1 MAIVRP
7 TIRIAEPEPVM
18 AVAAPS
24 RPPQVDATIAELK
37 AMVGDRLSTAHA
49 VREQHGKDI
58 SYHEAPLPDAVVFA
72 ESAEEVQ
79 KIVQICSRHGTP
91 IIPFGTGTSLEGH
104 ISAPNGGISLD
115 VSRMNKVLQVNE
127 ADLDVVVQPG
137 VTRKQLN
144 EYIRATG
151 LFFPI
156 DPGADASIGGMA
168 STRASGTNAVRYG
181 TMRENVLAMQVVTPD
196 GRLMRLGRRSRKSS
210 AGYDMVKLFVGSEGT
225 LGVITEITLRL
236 YGIPESMVAATCAF
250 DSLEGA
256 VNTVIQTIQSGIPV
270 ARIELMDTETVDT
283 VNKYSKLSLPNKNL
297 LLLEFHGTEAGTK
310 EQAEMVQALAAE
322 NGGGNFAWT
331 SQAEERSKMWQA
343 RHDAAWAAK
352 AAKPGWGMWA
362 TDVCVP
368 ISNLAECILE
378 TQKDIVANGLYAP
391 IVGHVGDGNFHL
403 TMMVDPNDPTY
414 LPRAEGLNDRMIA
427 RAQNLG
433 GTCTG
438 EHGVGVGKI
447 KYLYAEHGE
456 AVSLMRA
463 VKKAIDPDNIMN
475 PGKIFGPMN

>member
-1 MAIVRP
+1 MAALQAAHAP
-7 TIRIAEPEPVM
+7 QAIAPNVE
-18 AVAAPS
+18 
-24 RPPQVDATIAELK
+24 ATIAELK
-37 AMVGDRLSTAHA
+37 EMFGDRVSTSHS

-58 SYHEAPLPDAVVFA
+58 SYHEAHLPDAVVFA
-72 ESAEEVQ
+72 ESTEEVQ
-79 KIVQICSRHGTP
+79 KIVQLCARLKTP
-91 IIPFGTGTSLEGH
+91 IIAFGTGTSLEGH

-115 VSRMNKVLQVNE
+115 VSRMNRVLQVNE

-168 STRASGTNAVRYG
+168 STRASGTNAV
-181 TMRENVLAMQVVTPD
+181 TAD
-196 GRLMRLGRRSRKSS
+196 GRVMRLGRRSRKSS
-210 AGYDMVKLFVGSEGT
+210 AGYDLVKLFVGSEGT
-225 LGVITEITLRL
+225 LGIITEVTLRL

-250 DSLEGA
+250 DSLAGA
-256 VNTVIQTIQSGIPV
+256 VDTVIQTIQSGIPV

-283 VNKYSKLSLPNKNL
+283 INKYSKLNLPNKNL

-310 EQAEMVQALAAE
+310 EQAEMVQALAGE
-322 NGGGNFAWT
+322 NGGGDFAWT
-331 SQAEERSKMWQA
+331 SQAEERSKMWQG

-352 AAKPGWGMWA
+352 AARPGWGMWA

-378 TQKDIVANGLYAP
+378 TQKDIVANDLYAP

-403 TMMVDPNDPTY
+403 TMMVNPDDPTY
-414 LPRAEGLNDRMIA
+414 LPRAEALNDRMVA
-427 RAQNLG
+427 RALKLG

-438 EHGVGVGKI
+438 EHGVGMGKI
-447 KYLYAEHGE
+447 KFLYEEHGE
-456 AVSLMRA
+456 AISLMRA
-463 VKKAIDPDNIMN
+463 IKKALDPDNIMN
-475 PGKIFGPMN
+475 PGKIIGPIN

>member
-1 MAIVRP
+1 M
-7 TIRIAEPEPVM
+7 
-18 AVAAPS
+18 VAAVQARAPE
-24 RPPQVDATIAELK
+24 VDAAIAELK
-37 AMVGDRLSTAHA
+37 AMFGERLSTAYSL
-49 VREQHGKDI
+49 REQHGKDI
-58 SYHEAPLPDAVVFA
+58 SYHEAHLPDAVVFA

-79 KIVQICSRHGTP
+79 KIVQLCARHKTP

-104 ISAPNGGISLD
+104 ISAPSGGISLD
-115 VSRMNKVLQVNE
+115 LSRMNKVLQVNE
-127 ADLDVVVQPG
+127 SDLDVVVQPG

-181 TMRENVLAMQVVTPD
+181 TMRENTLALQVVTPD
-196 GRLMRLGRRSRKSS
+196 GRLMRLGRRARKSS
-210 AGYDMVKLFVGSEGT
+210 AGYDLVKLFVGSEGT
-225 LGVITEITLRL
+225 LGVITEVTLRL

-250 DSLEGA
+250 DDLEGA

-297 LLLEFHGTEAGTK
+297 LLLEFHGTEASTK
-310 EQAEMVQALAAE
+310 EQAEMVQEIAAE
-322 NGGGNFAWT
+322 HGGGGFAWT
-331 SQAEERSKMWQA
+331 SQAEERSRMWQG

-352 AAKPGWGMWA
+352 AARPGWGMWA

-403 TMMVDPNDPTY
+403 TMMVNPDDPTY
-414 LPRAEGLNDRMIA
+414 LPRAEALNDRMIA
-427 RAQNLG
+427 RALSLG

-438 EHGVGVGKI
+438 EHGVGLGKI
-447 KYLYAEHGE
+447 KYLYDEHGE

-463 VKKAIDPDNIMN
+463 IKRAIDPENIMN

>member
-1 MAIVRP
+1 
-7 TIRIAEPEPVM
+7 M
-18 AVAAPS
+18 AVTAPA
-24 RPPQVDATIAELK
+24 RPPKVDATIAELK
-37 AMVGDRLSTAHA
+37 RLYGERLTTAHA

-58 SYHEAPLPDAVVFA
+58 SYHEAHLPDAVVFA

-79 KIVQICSRHGTP
+79 AIVQLCARHGTP

-115 VSRMNKVLQVNE
+115 LSRMNQVLQVNE

-144 EYIRATG
+144 EYLRATG

-156 DPGADASIGGMA
+156 DPGADASIGGMT

-181 TMRENVLAMQVVTPD
+181 TMRENVLSLQVVTAD
-196 GRLMRLGRRSRKSS
+196 GRLMRLGRRARKSS
-210 AGYDMVKLFVGSEGT
+210 AGYDLVKLFIGSEGT

-236 YGIPESMVAATCAF
+236 YGIPESVVAATCAF
-250 DSLEGA
+250 DTLEGA

-270 ARIELMDTETVDT
+270 ARIELMDTYTVDT
-283 VNKYSKLSLPNKNL
+283 VNKYSKLTLPQKNL
-297 LLLEFHGTEAGTK
+297 LLLEFHGTEASTK

-322 NGGGNFAWT
+322 HGGGDFAWT
-331 SQAEERSKMWQA
+331 NQAEERSRMWQA

-352 AAKPGWGMWA
+352 AYKPGWGMWA

-368 ISNLAECILE
+368 ISRLAECILD
-378 TQKDIVANGLYAP
+378 TQKDVQATGLFAP

-403 TMMVDPNDPTY
+403 TMMVDPDDPTY
-414 LPRAEGLNDRMIA
+414 LPRAEALNDRMVA
-427 RAQNLG
+427 RALALG

-438 EHGVGVGKI
+438 EHGVGMGKI
-447 KYLYAEHGE
+447 KFLYEEHGE
-456 AVSLMRA
+456 AMSLMRSI
-463 VKKAIDPDNIMN
+463 KKALDPENIMN
-475 PGKIFGPMN
+475 PGKIIGPIN

>member
-1 MAIVRP
+1 M
-7 TIRIAEPEPVM
+7 
-18 AVAAPS
+18 VAAATAPVQA
-24 RPPQVDATIAELK
+24 RAPETDATIAELK
-37 AMVGDRLSTAHA
+37 RLFGERVSTAHA

-58 SYHEAPLPDAVVFA
+58 SYHAAQLPDAVVFA
-72 ESAEEVQ
+72 ESVEEVQ
-79 KIVQICSRHGTP
+79 QIVKLCARNKTP

-115 VSRMNKVLQVNE
+115 VSRMNRVLQVNE

-181 TMRENVLAMQVVTPD
+181 TMRENVLSMKVMTAD
-196 GRLMRLGRRSRKSS
+196 GRLVQLGRRARKSS
-210 AGYDMVKLFVGSEGT
+210 AGYDLVKLFIGSEGT
-225 LGVITEITLRL
+225 LGVIVEVTLRL
-236 YGIPESMVAATCAF
+236 YGIPESIGAATCAF
-250 DSLEGA
+250 ETLQGA
-256 VNTVIQTIQSGIPV
+256 VDTVIQTIQSGIPV
-270 ARIELMDTETVDT
+270 ARIELMDSETVDT
-283 VNKYSKLSLPNKNL
+283 VNKYSKLSLPLKSI

-310 EQAEMVQALAAE
+310 EQAEMVQAIAAE

-331 SQAEERSKMWQA
+331 GQAEERSKMWQA

-352 AAKPGWGMWA
+352 AARPGWGMWA

-368 ISNLAECILE
+368 ISRLAECILE
-378 TQKDIVANGLYAP
+378 TQKDIVASDLYAP

-403 TMMVDPNDPTY
+403 TMMVNPDDPTC

-438 EHGVGVGKI
+438 EHGVGMGKI
-447 KYLYAEHGE
+447 KYLYEEHGE
-456 AVSLMRA
+456 AMSLMRA
-463 VKKAIDPDNIMN
+463 IKRALDPDNIMN
-475 PGKIFGPMN
+475 PGKIFGPLN

>member
-1 MAIVRP
+1 LH
-7 TIRIAEPEPVM
+7 
-18 AVAAPS
+18 
-24 RPPQVDATIAELK
+24 VDAAIAELK
-37 AMVGDRLSTAHA
+37 AMLGDRLSTAHA

-79 KIVQICSRHGTP
+79 KIVRICSRHGTP

-283 VNKYSKLSLPNKNL
+283 VNKYSKLSLPTKNL

-322 NGGGNFAWT
+322 NGGGDFAWT

-352 AAKPGWGMWA
+352 AARPGWGMWA

-414 LPRAEGLNDRMIA
+414 LSRAEGLNDRMIA

-438 EHGVGVGKI
+438 EHGVGIGKI

-463 VKKAIDPDNIMN
+463 VKKALDPDNIMN